1 MCGFQ
6 GAARAHGLPEGL
18 PPVDGGP
25 CGVSVAPLFHKET
38 PRIAVRGVSDQPG
51 GSDAQPNALAAF
63 WL

>member
-6 GAARAHGLPEGL
+6 GAARAQGLPEGL

-25 CGVSVAPLFHKET
+25 CGVLVAPLLHKERAPAPT
-38 PRIAVRGVSDQPG
+38 GALSNQPG

-63 WL
+63 EL